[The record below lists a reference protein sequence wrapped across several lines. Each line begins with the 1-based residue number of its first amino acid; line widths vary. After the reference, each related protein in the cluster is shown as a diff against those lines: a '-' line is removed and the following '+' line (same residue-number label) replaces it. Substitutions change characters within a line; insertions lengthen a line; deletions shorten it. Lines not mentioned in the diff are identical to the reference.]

1 MVRILFNFAGGSG
14 HLDPLVPIARAAE
27 AAGHVVAF
35 AGRPWMVPKVEALGY
50 ACFPSGSDE
59 GLTPRRIPLQTS
71 VANEKDLKDL
81 AASDFGLRIP
91 RERISDLL
99 PLCETWQPDV
109 LVWEETDLAGG
120 LVAERLGIL
129 HARVLEIAEGSFA
142 RPEVLAEP
150 LRLLRAEQRMPADPD
165 LAMLSRY
172 LVLSPAPPSFR
183 NPACPLPATAHAIQP
198 GALDDRPEELPAWV
212 ARLSAR
218 PTVYFTLGTVFPLE
232 SGDLFARVIAG
243 VRELPINLVVT
254 VGPDFDPEELGP
266 QPANVHVER
275 WIPQDALLSHC
286 DLVISHGGSGSVVG
300 ALAHGLPMVLIPMG
314 ADQPLNAGRCEAL
327 GVGRILDP
335 IAATSEGVREAVSA
349 VLAEPS
355 YQQAA
360 RKIQRE
366 SAALPGPSHAAW
378 LIQRLA
384 AERRPLPPAEG
395 AGRS

>member
-1 MVRILFNFAGGSG
+1 MRILFTFAGGSG
-14 HLDPLVPIARAAE
+14 HLDPLVPIARAAA

-35 AGRPWMVPKVEALGY
+35 AGRPWMVSKVEALGFV
-50 ACFPSGSDE
+50 CFPSGSDV
-59 GLTPRRIPLQTS
+59 GLTPRRIPLHTS

-91 RERISDLL
+91 RERIPDLL

-120 LVAERLGIL
+120 LVAEQLGIL

-150 LRLLRAEQRMPADPD
+150 LRLLRAERGMQADPP

-183 NPACPLPATAHAIQP
+183 NPAYPLPAIAHAIRP
-198 GALDDRPEELPAWV
+198 GVLGDRSEDAVPAWV
-212 ARLSAR
+212 ASLSVR

-254 VGPDFDPEELGP
+254 VGLDFDPEELGP
-266 QPANVHVER
+266 QPGNVHVER
-275 WIPQDALLSHC
+275 WIPQDSLLWRC
-286 DLVISHGGSGSVVG
+286 DVVVSHGGSGSVIG

-327 GVGRILDP
+327 GVGRVLDP
-335 IAATSEGVREAVSA
+335 ITATRESVREAVSA
-349 VLAEPS
+349 VLTGPS
-355 YQQAA
+355 YRRAA
-360 RKIQRE
+360 RTLQDE
-366 SAALPGPSHAAW
+366 STALPDASHAIG
-378 LIQRLA
+378 LIEQL
-384 AERRPLPPAEG
+384 
-395 AGRS
+395 AGREATVARG

>member
-1 MVRILFNFAGGSG
+1 
-14 HLDPLVPIARAAE
+14 
-27 AAGHVVAF
+27 
-35 AGRPWMVPKVEALGY
+35 
-50 ACFPSGSDE
+50 
-59 GLTPRRIPLQTS
+59 
-71 VANEKDLKDL
+71 
-81 AASDFGLRIP
+81 
-91 RERISDLL
+91 
-99 PLCETWQPDV
+99 
-109 LVWEETDLAGG
+109 
-120 LVAERLGIL
+120 
-129 HARVLEIAEGSFA
+129 
-142 RPEVLAEP
+142 
-150 LRLLRAEQRMPADPD
+150 
-165 LAMLSRY
+165 
-172 LVLSPAPPSFR
+172 
-183 NPACPLPATAHAIQP
+183 
-198 GALDDRPEELPAWV
+198 
-212 ARLSAR
+212 
-218 PTVYFTLGTVFPLE
+218 VFPLE